1 MKRAIGNCLLGLK
14 SKTGGSVHRTA
25 QSLTEKSN
33 VFSELYFAKS
43 QRHLIDTADTGQFAT
58 QEVTVIYLSF
68 TNVRISIA
76 LPGRGVSLEAGT
88 SGTFSRKSLPT
99 PFAVSWPQG
108 GC

>member
-1 MKRAIGNCLLGLK
+1 M
-14 SKTGGSVHRTA
+14 
-25 QSLTEKSN
+25 
-33 VFSELYFAKS
+33 FSEFYFAKS

-88 SGTFSRKSLPT
+88 RGTFSRKSLPT